1 MSNDQY
7 NTMKS
12 IKELL
17 KNQFNINNSQISSLD
32 GYANANYLVKD
43 AQRKYV
49 LKEYPYEPRLMEFI
63 EAENK
68 ILETLSEQIPGYFQ
82 TPVKTKEDRFIVH
95 DGQKGKVY
103 RLLHYIEGNLFADAK
118 HSKTLFES
126 FGAILA
132 KMDKNLQEIHS
143 PAIEA
148 RRYEWDILQIDLV
161 KKFFKDIPDPADRK
175 LVEYFYRQYNEV
187 VRPMVPEL
195 RQSIIHNDANDY
207 NVLVSG
213 NKVSGIIDFGDTVYS
228 LLINELAVAISYAV
242 FGKDNPLEWAKPII
256 KGYSEIL
263 PLEEKEVDLLYYL
276 IAARLCISLS
286 KSANEKL
293 SKPDDDYITVSEAP
307 AWELLKK
314 WLTINP
320 FKAADEFRKAANLP
334 SIIEDKTGKDVERR
348 WNYLSK
354 VFSLSYPKPIKM
366 EKAAFQYM
374 YDNQGNSFLD
384 TRNNIP
390 HVGHNHPRVVAA
402 GQQKMA
408 QLNTNTRYLY
418 DELTEFSE
426 KLLAKFPEQL
436 SKVYFV
442 NSGSA
447 ASDLAMRLA
456 LTHTQKPKIAV
467 MEHGYHGNTQ
477 VSINISHYKFAR
489 KGGKGIPDNVLVA
502 TVPDTY
508 RGEYQNEQTAG
519 KQYAADFIASAKND
533 EGSIA
538 AFITEPIVS
547 AAGQVP
553 MPKGYLNEV
562 YGFIR
567 KQGGVCISDEVQTG
581 FGRLGTHFWAYE
593 MYDVVPDIVVLGKPI
608 GNGHPMAAV
617 VCTNEIAKSFENGME
632 FFSSFGGNPV
642 SCAIG
647 IEVLKVIEDEKLM
660 QNALEVGNYMIEG
673 FKNLQNTYKSIGAI
687 RGSGLALGIDFVKNP
702 ETKEH
707 HTELAHKIVNELKDN
722 NILIGTDGPFDNVL
736 KIKPPL
742 CFTKE
747 NTDELLREI
756 EKVLK
761 KN

>member
-1 MSNDQY
+1 MD
-7 NTMKS
+7 S
-12 IKELL
+12 IEQLL
-17 KNQFNINNSQISSLD
+17 KNRFNITSSQISKLN
-32 GYANANYLVKD
+32 GYANINYLVID

-49 LKEYPYEPRLMEFI
+49 LKEYPYEPQLVEFI

-82 TPVKTKEDRFIVH
+82 TPAKTNEDTFTVH
-95 DGQKGKVY
+95 DEQKGKVY
-103 RLLHYIEGNLFADAK
+103 RLLHYIEGGLFADAK

-132 KMDKNLQEIHS
+132 KMDKSLQKIHS
-143 PAIEA
+143 ATIEA

-161 KKFFKDIPDPADRK
+161 KKFFKDIPNPADRK
-175 LVEYFYRQYNEV
+175 LVEYFYQQYNEV
-187 VRPMVPEL
+187 VRPMIPEL

-207 NVLVSG
+207 NVLVAG
-213 NKVSGIIDFGDTVYS
+213 DKISGIIDFGDTVYS
-228 LLINELAVAISYAV
+228 LLINELAVAITYAV

-256 KGYSEIL
+256 KGYAEIL
-263 PLEEKEVDLLYYL
+263 PLEEKEIDLLYYL

-293 SKPDDDYITVSEAP
+293 SKPNDKYITVSEAP
-307 AWELLKK
+307 AWDLLKK

-320 FKAADEFRKAANLP
+320 IKAAEGFRKVANLP
-334 SIIEDKTGKDVERR
+334 SVIEDKTEEDVKKR
-348 WNYLSK
+348 WKHLSK
-354 VFSLSYPKPIKM
+354 AFSLSYPKPIKM

-402 GQQKMA
+402 GQRKMA

-426 KLLAKFPEQL
+426 KLLAKFPKQL
-436 SKVYFV
+436 NKVFFV

-447 ASDLAMRLA
+447 ASDLAIRLA
-456 LTHTQKPKIAV
+456 HTHTQKPKIAV
-467 MEHGYHGNTQ
+467 VEHGYHGNTQ

-489 KGGKGIPDNVLVA
+489 KGGKGVPDNVLVA

-508 RGEYQNEQTAG
+508 RGKYQNEQTAG

-553 MPKGYLNEV
+553 MPQNYLNEV

-581 FGRLGTHFWAYE
+581 FGRLGTHFWAFETYG
-593 MYDVVPDIVVLGKPI
+593 VVPDIVVLGKPI
-608 GNGHPMAAV
+608 GNGHPMSAV
-617 VCTNEIAKSFENGME
+617 VCTDEIADSFNNGME

-660 QNALEVGNYMIEG
+660 QNALEVGNYMITG
-673 FKNLQNTYKSIGAI
+673 FKNLQKKYKYIGAI
-687 RGSGLALGIDFVKNP
+687 RGSGLGLGVDFVKDP
-702 ETKEH
+702 ESKEH
-707 HTELAHKIVNELKDN
+707 YTELAQKIVNELKIN

-747 NTDELLREI
+747 NTDKLLAEI

-761 KN
+761 GEEDSLLS